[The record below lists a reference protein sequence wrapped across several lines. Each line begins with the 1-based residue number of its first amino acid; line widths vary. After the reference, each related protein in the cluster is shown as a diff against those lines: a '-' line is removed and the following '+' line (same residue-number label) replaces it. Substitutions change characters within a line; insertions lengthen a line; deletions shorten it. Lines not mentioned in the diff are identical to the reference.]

1 MKLLIVDSPAASVIS
16 GVDNGVPIVRRYP
29 IFIVEPES
37 IEDVTEAYRLFGELF
52 ETYSKE
58 E

>member
-1 MKLLIVDSPAASVIS
+1 MKLLVEDPVSTSVITS
-16 GVDNGVPIVRRYP
+16 VENGIPVVSRYP
-29 IFIVEPES
+29 RFIVEPES
-37 IEDVTEAYRLFGELF
+37 RDDIAEAMRLFGELF